1 LTNYFFLCYII
12 FSGLTGQSKNKKN
25 LKKGEFKM
33 SKNEEKEKEEGKEF
47 NLERVVSVVLGAIT
61 KGEEGIKKLVDELE
75 KKGELRK
82 KEAKKAIDDLIK
94 KGKKE
99 REELT
104 KTIDD
109 RISEITKKL
118 GIVTKKDLE
127 RIIAKVE
134 KLEKKAK

>member
-1 LTNYFFLCYII
+1 
-12 FSGLTGQSKNKKN
+12 
-25 LKKGEFKM
+25 M
-33 SKNEEKEKEEGKEF
+33 SKHEEKEEEGKEI

-61 KGEEGIKKLVDELE
+61 KGEEGVKKLVDELE

-82 KEAKKAIDDLIK
+82 KEAKKAIDDLVK

-104 KTIDD
+104 KTVDD

-127 RIIAKVE
+127 RIISKVE